1 MTTRRGGRTAKA
13 GGQREPLLT
22 RLPVTDAEHYRVLA
36 ERAGLSVS
44 SWIALQLAQATQR
57 EVPDF
62 VAEELRKAEAEKT
75 QAVRRQPELFTA
87 MAQAS

>member
-22 RLPVTDAEHYRVLA
+22 RLPISDAEHYRQLA
-36 ERAGLSVS
+36 ERSGLSVS

-62 VAEELRKAEAEKT
+62 VAEEMRKAAEG
-75 QAVRRQPELFTA
+75 QPTPHPPLFSE
-87 MAQAS
+87 MAKAS